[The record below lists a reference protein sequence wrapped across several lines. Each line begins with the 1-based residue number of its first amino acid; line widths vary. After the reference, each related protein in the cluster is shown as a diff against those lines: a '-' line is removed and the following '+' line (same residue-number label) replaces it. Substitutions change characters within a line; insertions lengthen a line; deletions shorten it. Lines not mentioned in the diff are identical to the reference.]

1 MENIILKL
9 RLGEQYAIRISSLK
23 QKRTFWTAY
32 FGLLLI
38 WTAVT
43 LISAIAAGAVGAIIV
58 EIVLMA
64 AFGWLGY
71 AIWKS
76 STSMI
81 KRLEE
86 KLEDL
91 NTDPN
96 G

>member
-23 QKRTFWTAY
+23 QERIIWPIY
-32 FGLLLI
+32 CGLLLI

-58 EIVLMA
+58 EIVLIL
-64 AFGWLGY
+64 GLLWLGY
-71 AIWKS
+71 MIWKS
-76 STSMI
+76 TTSMI
-81 KRLEE
+81 KSLNS

>member
-64 AFGWLGY
+64 ALGWLGY

-91 NTDPN
+91 NTDLN

>member
-23 QKRTFWTAY
+23 QKRVFWTAY

-64 AFGWLGY
+64 ALGWLGY

>member
-23 QKRTFWTAY
+23 QERIIWPIY
-32 FGLLLI
+32 CGLLLI

-43 LISAIAAGAVGAIIV
+43 LISAIAAGAVGAISV
-58 EIVLMA
+58 GIVLKA
-64 AFGWLGY
+64 AVGWLGY

-91 NTDPN
+91 NTDLN

>member
-23 QKRTFWTAY
+23 QKRIFWTVY

-64 AFGWLGY
+64 AFGWLVY